1 MGLPRDSASTPP
13 LEAPVAALVRHFR
26 RQRPLRGGS
35 LIISIFGDSIAPR
48 GGSIS
53 LASLIALAR
62 PFGLTERL
70 VRTSVARLAKDGWLE
85 AERRGRLSFY
95 RLAKPGR
102 ARFEEAT
109 RRVYSENPRDWHG
122 RWTFLLLPKGSRA
135 RRERLR
141 EELLW
146 LGFGQLAPGVLVH
159 PEQGI
164 DDARERLRELAIP
177 GHVTMLQA
185 VSGDETEDRRIAA
198 ASWDL
203 SELSH
208 SYRRFIDLFR
218 PVRETLERPSPL
230 PAFIVRTLLIH
241 EYRKIHLRDPL
252 LPASLL
258 PEDWVGAEAYELC
271 RGLYARVFAAADAHL
286 SQRATT
292 VTGKLAAPSEAAF
305 RRFGGLDKSGSDLF
319 SGAGK

>member
-1 MGLPRDSASTPP
+1 M
-13 LEAPVAALVRHFR
+13 RHFS

-95 RLAKPGR
+95 RLARPGR

-109 RRVYSENPRDWHG
+109 RRIYSENPRDWNG
-122 RWTFLLLPKGSRA
+122 RWTLILLPKEWSA
-135 RRERLR
+135 QRERLR
-141 EELLW
+141 EEMLW

-159 PEQGI
+159 PEHGL
-164 DDARERLRELAIP
+164 DEARRLVRELANP
-177 GHVTMLQA
+177 GRVTLLQA
-185 VSGDETEDRRIAA
+185 VTGDESEDRRIAA

-203 SELSH
+203 SELSRA
-208 SYRRFIDLFR
+208 YRRFVELFR
-218 PVRETLERPSPL
+218 PVQDALAGERPSAL
-230 PAFIVRTLLIH
+230 SAFIVRTLLIH
-241 EYRKIHLRDPL
+241 EYRRVHLRDPL

-258 PEDWVGAEAYELC
+258 PRNWAGRRAADLC
-271 RGLYARVFAAADAHL
+271 RSLYATLF
-286 SQRATT
+286 QRAERYLSDSMRSA
-292 VTGKLAAPSEAAF
+292 VGDLPPPSAETY
-305 RRFGGLDKSGSDLF
+305 RRFGGLR
-319 SGAGK
+319 AR